1 VGSTTA
7 EAVRYYVQNS
17 QKKHW
22 TRYEDYEAAQ
32 REKAQAKL
40 TDF

>member
-1 VGSTTA
+1 MGSTTA

-17 QKKHW
+17 QRKHW
-22 TRYEDYEAAQ
+22 MQYEDYETKA
-32 REKAQAKL
+32 REKEQARL